1 MRQSWRSWLSN
12 DTHRVGPE
20 WLQLVWTA
28 GFAAAVAL
36 GFTLLGAAL
45 NRGPAWGDLGTWLR
59 WYRVHFVISL
69 AVALC
74 IHALFAITI
83 PLFGAARIQR
93 LSGGQRALFFTAVPL
108 VGVLIGWP
116 LGVWLV
122 SDTMGGWIRISAESA
137 TTSAVLALL
146 ISGIFFLFFNATARR
161 MEAEKR
167 ATDAQLQLLQGQ
179 MEPHFLF
186 NTLANVQSLMD
197 HDLPRARQMLGD
209 FTDHL
214 RNSLGALRSDS
225 SVVAQE
231 LALARS
237 YLQLLQ
243 GRMED
248 RLRFEIDADEA
259 ALQQPLP
266 PLLLQPLVEN
276 AVVHGWSPASKGAW
290 CRSARGCMVSIWCW
304 RCATPALVCT
314 RPGGLA
320 PDRPPTR
327 GRAWRW
333 TTSASACWPAGVAWP
348 GSKSPPPNRG
358 RWRAS
363 PSRWT
368 RPRDELQ
375 AAHRLAGRR

>member
-1 MRQSWRSWLSN
+1 MQIDRALLRQSWRSWLSN

-20 WLQLVWTA
+20 WLQLVWTV

-93 LSGGQRALFFTAVPL
+93 FSGGQRALFFTAVPL

-248 RLRFEIDADEA
+248 RLHFEIDADEA

-276 AVVHGWSPASKGAW
+276 AVVHGLEPSIEGGLVQI
-290 CRSARGCMVSIWCW
+290 SARVHGQHLVLAVRDTGLGLHAPRRPGIRQTTHPRSGM
-304 RCATPALVCT
+304 ALDNI
-314 RPGGLA
+314 RQRLLARWGGLA
-320 PDRPPTR
+320 RLEV
-327 GRAWRW
+327 
-333 TTSASACWPAGVAWP
+333 TTAEP
-348 GSKSPPPNRG
+348 GTLARLTIPLDK
-358 RWRAS
+358 
-363 PSRWT
+363 
-368 RPRDELQ
+368 
-375 AAHRLAGRR
+375 AAR